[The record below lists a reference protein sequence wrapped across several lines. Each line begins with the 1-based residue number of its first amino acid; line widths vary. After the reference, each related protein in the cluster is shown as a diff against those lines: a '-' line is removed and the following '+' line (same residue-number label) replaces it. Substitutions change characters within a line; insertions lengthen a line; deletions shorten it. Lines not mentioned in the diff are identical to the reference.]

1 MAKQKHLKILAFI
14 AVLMLL
20 SSVSSCGAKK
30 LSPQKYMSF
39 GDSGGYS
46 VDWDRLTKDLG
57 GSKRVFGFFEEHYP
71 LLMPDTATPE
81 NMSAQW
87 LFDVYAGC
95 SEPADRDTYLQYYTF
110 RPHWSQM
117 DEGEIEEWFGIRLEP
132 YIRKEHYQER
142 GKYEEKDEQ
151 DPS

>member
-1 MAKQKHLKILAFI
+1 MAGKKPAGIIVLT
-14 AVLMLL
+14 AVLVLL
-20 SSVSSCGAKK
+20 MAVSSCSSRK
-30 LSPQKYMSF
+30 LSPEKYLSVSEN
-39 GDSGGYS
+39 GSYS

-87 LFDVYAGC
+87 LFDIYAGC
-95 SEPADRDTYLQYYTF
+95 SEPADKDTYLQDYTF

-117 DEGEIEEWFGIRLEP
+117 DAGKIEEWFGIRLEP
-132 YIRKEHYQER
+132 YIRKEHY
-142 GKYEEKDEQ
+142 
-151 DPS
+151 